1 MFNNFYLIIRIVIA
15 ILTFITSGF
24 MIFLILRYVVFT
36 TYAIEHLSNS
46 IELILVD
53 RNSAFVSST
62 PINPIANI
70 GNMISRVSSPDSV
83 DIANIV
89 SSISSNIAFESG
101 IINTLHDSPVPSSNM
116 VLESTN
122 IVYNTTT
129 SLINHSMINPD
140 LNNSAHSVNNSIF
153 ISNTTNNSSMIS
165 PDLNTSTEVPV
176 HRRVVIAYIIGFGI
190 FVGINSIVGFY
201 LFLATPCC

>member
-1 MFNNFYLIIRIVIA
+1 
-15 ILTFITSGF
+15 

-70 GNMISRVSSPDSV
+70 GNIISRVSSPDSV

-89 SSISSNIAFESG
+89 SSINSNITFESG
-101 IINTLHDSPVPSSNM
+101 IINTLHNSPVPSSNM
-116 VLESTN
+116 VLEPTN

-129 SLINHSMINPD
+129 SLINHSIINPD
-140 LNNSAHSVNNSIF
+140 LNNSIF
-153 ISNTTNNSSMIS
+153 VSNTLHTSNSSMIN
-165 PDLNTSTEVPV
+165 PNLNTSTEVPM